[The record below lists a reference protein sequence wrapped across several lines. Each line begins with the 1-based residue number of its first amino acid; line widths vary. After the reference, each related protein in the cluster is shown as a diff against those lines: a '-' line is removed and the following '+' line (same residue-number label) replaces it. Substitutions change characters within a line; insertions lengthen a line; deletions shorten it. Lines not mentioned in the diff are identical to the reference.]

1 MKMKA
6 VLFAG
11 TGETPLYPIT
21 CTTPKLLLPI
31 VGKPLLA
38 HILETLYANHVKE
51 VCLILP
57 YDEMRVKEAVR
68 RYTPQGLSVYFVFE
82 QETKTHPYLQS
93 LASQSEPI
101 CFLYGAHFFDFD
113 LTDAKHLHCETDADI
128 TVLGTASDYLT
139 DGVALVTDSSER
151 ITDTMLFSERHRP
164 LSKLADSGVYLLRPE
179 QLFAVLQICETAES
193 ASVLPHLLPCTAY
206 VCAQNGYCNFL
217 DTLAAFRACSRA
229 VLYGETRYTPLHL
242 ANGIYASCAL
252 PNGKYQIIPPVWFG
266 ENVTVS
272 DGAQIGPNT
281 VLCDNSF
288 IGTGACVAQSVVC
301 SGVAVYQNAKLH
313 GAVVCEN
320 AVIKAGASLEVGSVV
335 GAYSAVGKYAAVG
348 QGVRVWQQQ
357 AVENGMRV
365 LGDVRFSV
373 PWQTVFTENG
383 QLHTQKGIDPILL
396 AALGLSLGSCDF
408 GKKVGI
414 LSDGSPI
421 ATAAARI
428 LSGTLS
434 VAGSGV
440 WDFGKGF
447 LPQLYFYTSFCDM
460 QVGIFLSHRK
470 EKLCLQ
476 LFAAGGLMLS
486 GAQMSSLQTRLQIGD
501 FPATVPALCKV
512 ISDMHDAQ
520 SLYLRELLR
529 EAGVG
534 LHNQSVFVQ
543 CPNAEITMLLEDALY
558 RLQAKTGD
566 EVTLRLSADGTR
578 VTAFHRDCG
587 YLPHERLLA
596 ICCNAAFESGQD
608 VALCADAP
616 FALEALAAK
625 NGRRIFH
632 YANCPGKSADKQVC
646 ALAREQLYVR
656 DGLFLSMRLLGI
668 LEKSGKSLAEL
679 HRELPAFFV
688 RRKSVPLRAPMQDL
702 CEKLHL
708 ADVEIRDTGAV
719 WFPMNGRVLLIPQ
732 RAGRSLCILAE
743 ANRFETAK
751 ALCEEVEERLTNH

>member
-38 HILETLYANHVKE
+38 HILDTLYANHVKE

-68 RYTPQGLSVYFVFE
+68 CCTPQGLSVYFVFE

-151 ITDTMLFSERHRP
+151 ITDTMLFFERHRP

-179 QLFAVLQICETAES
+179 QLFAVLQICETTES

-217 DTLAAFRACSRA
+217 DTPAAFRACSRA
-229 VLYGETRYTPLHL
+229 VLHGETRYTPLHL
-242 ANGIYASCAL
+242 ANGIYASRAL

-320 AVIKAGASLEVGSVV
+320 AVIKRGRRWR
-335 GAYSAVGKYAAVG
+335 SAV
-348 QGVRVWQQQ
+348 W
-357 AVENGMRV
+357 
-365 LGDVRFSV
+365 S
-373 PWQTVFTENG
+373 
-383 QLHTQKGIDPILL
+383 
-396 AALGLSLGSCDF
+396 
-408 GKKVGI
+408 
-414 LSDGSPI
+414 
-421 ATAAARI
+421 ARI
-428 LSGTLS
+428 LRSANTPRSGRGC
-434 VAGSGV
+434 V
-440 WDFGKGF
+440 FGNN
-447 LPQLYFYTSFCDM
+447 
-460 QVGIFLSHRK
+460 R
-470 EKLCLQ
+470 
-476 LFAAGGLMLS
+476 
-486 GAQMSSLQTRLQIGD
+486 RW
-501 FPATVPALCKV
+501 
-512 ISDMHDAQ
+512 
-520 SLYLRELLR
+520 
-529 EAGVG
+529 
-534 LHNQSVFVQ
+534 
-543 CPNAEITMLLEDALY
+543 
-558 RLQAKTGD
+558 KT
-566 EVTLRLSADGTR
+566 
-578 VTAFHRDCG
+578 
-587 YLPHERLLA
+587 
-596 ICCNAAFESGQD
+596 
-608 VALCADAP
+608 
-616 FALEALAAK
+616 
-625 NGRRIFH
+625 
-632 YANCPGKSADKQVC
+632 VC
-646 ALAREQLYVR
+646 ACWAMFAFLCRGKRCLRKTDNCIPKKALTRFCLPPSACHLAVAIS
-656 DGLFLSMRLLGI
+656 GK
-668 LEKSGKSLAEL
+668 KSGFCRTA
-679 HRELPAFFV
+679 
-688 RRKSVPLRAPMQDL
+688 VP
-702 CEKLHL
+702 
-708 ADVEIRDTGAV
+708 
-719 WFPMNGRVLLIPQ
+719 
-732 RAGRSLCILAE
+732 
-743 ANRFETAK
+743 
-751 ALCEEVEERLTNH
+751 